1 MQHKKINNN
10 SSPLYTQVTAS
21 GNFPTQRKGKT
32 LFCST
37 PNWGVA
43 FAEGST
49 AFPCFSRQSWGRGH
63 QLSCPCRVLAAVCS
77 LIHLWAGPA
86 GSHRRHHILPQMLL
100 RKAHSAGWS
109 AAHSQDSTPD
119 TFKSLFRFSSF
130 ISTQQGCDSANEF
143 SLKISH

>member
-1 MQHKKINNN
+1 MATF
-10 SSPLYTQVTAS
+10 PL
-21 GNFPTQRKGKT
+21 GKKGKT

-37 PNWGVA
+37 PNWGVH

-49 AFPCFSRQSWGRGH
+49 ALLFFSMQSWGRGH
-63 QLSCPCRVLAAVCS
+63 QLSCPCRVLAAVCA

-86 GSHRRHHILPQMLL
+86 GAAWAPHKSHHILPQMLL
-100 RKAHSAGWS
+100 KRAHSPCLS

-130 ISTQQGCDSANEF
+130 ISTQQGM
-143 SLKISH
+143 